1 MKKRVVFLILMLFSF
16 NIVNAASDLKLDCP
30 SKANAIS
37 TVECTLSAK
46 PDNYELRGVQMNYS
60 VSGGTYLDFVYND
73 SNYTP
78 YSLSSAGTILNR
90 KTNYTGSS
98 YDNLG
103 TLKIKMPSS
112 GNVTVSISNI
122 ILLDKNND
130 EHSVSNV
137 SKTIKVADGN
147 NYLSNITLSEGTIDF
162 DKSKTTYEIKNIN
175 GSTIEIKATAESS
188 YAKLSGDI
196 GKKNLKLGLNT
207 FKITVTSES
216 GVNRIYTLNIYRNDN
231 RDKTNTLSSL
241 EIENNKITPEFNKNT
256 INYTLTVKKDV
267 TSVKINATLESDKSS
282 FNKGYGPRTVNLNY
296 GVNNVLIKVTS
307 ESGATKTYTIK
318 ITREDDRSSNNYL
331 KSLNVSSGDFTF
343 NKKTLN
349 YSFSVQNDVTS
360 LNVIA
365 TPEDS
370 KSTISGAKTYNLKE
384 GLNKITITVTA
395 ENKQTRTYTLQVTRI
410 VKNISKEVNN
420 KLESLEIT
428 NYQINFDPETTIY
441 NLTIENEKSLDIV
454 PKVQDSTSSVVV
466 NGNENLKDGSVIKL
480 VVTAVDGSTK
490 EYIINISKNEE
501 INNNDK
507 NDDDQNKEDNNVVKV
522 NENRKL
528 QIIIGVA
535 SLLVII
541 IVVILFSIISIKR
554 SLKKRAELWK

>member
-16 NIVNAASDLKLDCP
+16 SIVNAASDLKMVCP
-30 SKANAIS
+30 NKANAIS
-37 TVECTLSAK
+37 TVECTLSVK

-60 VSGGTYLDFVYND
+60 VSGGTYLDFKYND

-78 YSLSSAGTILNR
+78 YSLSSAGALLNR

-98 YDNLG
+98 YDDLG
-103 TLKIKMPSS
+103 VLKIKMPSS
-112 GNVTVSISNI
+112 GNATVTISNI
-122 ILLDKNND
+122 ILLDKNN
-130 EHSVSNV
+130 EEYNVSNI

-147 NYLSNITLSEGTIDF
+147 NYLSSITLSEGTIDF

-175 GSTIEIKATAESS
+175 GSTIEIGANAESS
-188 YAKLSGDI
+188 YAKLSGDT

-241 EIENNKITPEFNKNT
+241 EVENNKITPEFNKNT
-256 INYTLTVKKDV
+256 VSYTLTVKKDV

-296 GVNNVLIKVTS
+296 GVNNVVIKVTS
-307 ESGATKTYTIK
+307 ESGAVKTYTIK

-349 YSFSVQNDVTS
+349 YSFTVPNEVTS
-360 LNVIA
+360 LKVFA
-365 TPEDS
+365 AAEDT
-370 KSTISGAKTYNLKE
+370 KSTVSGVKTYNLKE

-395 ENKQTRTYTLQVTRI
+395 ENKQTRTYTLQITRI
-410 VKNISKEVNN
+410 VKNITKETNN

-441 NLTIENEKSLDIV
+441 NLTIENEKSLNIT
-454 PKVQDSTSSVVV
+454 PKVQDSSSSVVV

-501 INNNDK
+501 VNNNDK
-507 NDDDQNKEDNNVVKV
+507 KDDNQNDNNVVKV

-535 SLLVII
+535 SLLVIVV
-541 IVVILFSIISIKR
+541 VVILFVVISIKR

>member
-16 NIVNAASDLKLDCP
+16 SIVNAASDLKMVCP
-30 SKANAIS
+30 NKANAIS
-37 TVECTLSAK
+37 TVECTLSVK

-60 VSGGTYLDFVYND
+60 VSGGTYLDFKYND

-78 YSLSSAGTILNR
+78 YSLSSAGALLNR

-98 YDNLG
+98 YDDLG
-103 TLKIKMPSS
+103 VLKIKMPSS
-112 GNVTVSISNI
+112 GNATVTISNI
-122 ILLDKNND
+122 ILLDKNN
-130 EHSVSNV
+130 EEYNVSNI

-147 NYLSNITLSEGTIDF
+147 NYLSSITLSEGTIDF

-175 GSTIEIKATAESS
+175 GSTIEIGANAESS
-188 YAKLSGDI
+188 YAKLSGDT

-216 GVNRIYTLNIYRNDN
+216 GINRIYTLNIYRNDN

-241 EIENNKITPEFNKNT
+241 EVENNKITPEFNKNT
-256 INYTLTVKKDV
+256 VNYTLTVKKDV

-296 GVNNVLIKVTS
+296 GVNNVVIKVTS
-307 ESGATKTYTIK
+307 ESGAVKTYTIK

-349 YSFSVQNDVTS
+349 YSFTVPNEVTS
-360 LNVIA
+360 LKVFA
-365 TPEDS
+365 AAEDT
-370 KSTISGAKTYNLKE
+370 KSTVSGVKTYNLKE

-410 VKNISKEVNN
+410 VKNITKETNN

-441 NLTIENEKSLDIV
+441 NLTIENEKSLNII

-501 INNNDK
+501 VNNNDK
-507 NDDDQNKEDNNVVKV
+507 KDDNQNDNNVVKV

-535 SLLVII
+535 SLLVIVV
-541 IVVILFSIISIKR
+541 VVILFVVISIKR

>member
-16 NIVNAASDLKLDCP
+16 SIVNAASDLKMVCP
-30 SKANAIS
+30 NKGNAIS

-60 VSGGTYLDFVYND
+60 VSGGTYLDFTPNN

-112 GNVTVSISNI
+112 GNATVTISNI
-122 ILLDKNND
+122 ILLDKNN
-130 EHSVSNV
+130 EEYNVSNI

-147 NYLSNITLSEGTIDF
+147 NYLSSITLSEGTIDF

-175 GSTIEIKATAESS
+175 GSTIEIGANAESS
-188 YAKLSGDI
+188 YAKLSGDT

-241 EIENNKITPEFNKNT
+241 EVENNKITPEFNKNT
-256 INYTLTVKKDV
+256 VNYTLTVKKDV

-296 GVNNVLIKVTS
+296 GVNNVVIKVTS
-307 ESGATKTYTIK
+307 ESGAVKTYTIK

-349 YSFSVQNDVTS
+349 YSFTVPNEVTS
-360 LNVIA
+360 LKVFA
-365 TPEDS
+365 AAEDT
-370 KSTISGAKTYNLKE
+370 KSTVSGVKTYNLKE

-410 VKNISKEVNN
+410 VKNITKETNN

-441 NLTIENEKSLDIV
+441 NLTIENEKSLNII

-501 INNNDK
+501 VNNNDK
-507 NDDDQNKEDNNVVKV
+507 KDDNQNDNNVVKV

-535 SLLVII
+535 SLLVIVV
-541 IVVILFSIISIKR
+541 VVILFVVISIKR

>member
-30 SKANAIS
+30 KKANAIS

-60 VSGGTYLDFVYND
+60 VSGGTYLDFVPNN

-112 GNVTVSISNI
+112 GNATVLVSNI

-130 EHSVSNV
+130 EHNVSNV

-147 NYLSNITLSEGTIDF
+147 NYLSSITLSEGTIDF

-175 GSTIEIKATAESS
+175 SSTIEIKATSESS
-188 YAKLSGDI
+188 YAKLSGDV

-216 GVNRIYTLNIYRNDN
+216 GVNRIYTLKIYRNDN

-241 EIENNKITPEFNKNT
+241 EVENNKITPEFNKNT

-296 GVNNVLIKVTS
+296 GLNSVLIKVTS
-307 ESGATKTYTIK
+307 ESGATKIYTIK

-331 KSLNVSSGDFTF
+331 KSLNVSSGDFIF

-349 YSFSVQNDVTS
+349 YSFTVQNDVTS
-360 LNVIA
+360 LKVIA
-365 TPEDS
+365 AAEDD
-370 KSTISGAKTYNLKE
+370 KSTVSGAKTYNLKE
-384 GLNKITITVTA
+384 GLNKINITVTA
-395 ENKQTRTYTLQVTRI
+395 ENKQTRTYSLQVTRI

-420 KLESLEIT
+420 KLGSLEIT

-535 SLLVII
+535 SFLVII

>member
-16 NIVNAASDLKLDCP
+16 SIVNAASDLKMVCP
-30 SKANAIS
+30 NKANAIS
-37 TVECTLSAK
+37 TVECTLSVK

-60 VSGGTYLDFVYND
+60 VSGGTYLDFKYND

-78 YSLSSAGTILNR
+78 YSFSSAGTILNR

-112 GNVTVSISNI
+112 GNATVTISNI
-122 ILLDKNND
+122 ILLDKNN
-130 EHSVSNV
+130 EEYNVSNI

-147 NYLSNITLSEGTIDF
+147 NYLSSITLSEGTIDF

-175 GSTIEIKATAESS
+175 GSTIEIGANAESS
-188 YAKLSGDI
+188 YAKLSGDV

-216 GVNRIYTLNIYRNDN
+216 GINRIYTLNIYRNDN

-241 EIENNKITPEFNKNT
+241 EVENNKITPEFNKNT
-256 INYTLTVKKDV
+256 VNYTLTVKKDV

-349 YSFSVQNDVTS
+349 YSFTVPNEVTS
-360 LNVIA
+360 LKVFA
-365 TPEDS
+365 AAEDT
-370 KSTISGAKTYNLKE
+370 KSTVSGVKTYNLKE

-410 VKNISKEVNN
+410 VKNITKETNN

-441 NLTIENEKSLDIV
+441 NLTIENEKSLNII

-501 INNNDK
+501 VNNNDK
-507 NDDDQNKEDNNVVKV
+507 KDDNQNDNNVVKV

-535 SLLVII
+535 SLLVIVV
-541 IVVILFSIISIKR
+541 VVILFVVISIKR

>member
-30 SKANAIS
+30 KKANAIS

-60 VSGGTYLDFVYND
+60 VSGGTYLDFTPNN

-112 GNVTVSISNI
+112 GNATVTISNI
-122 ILLDKNND
+122 ILLDKNN
-130 EHSVSNV
+130 EEYNVSNI

-147 NYLSNITLSEGTIDF
+147 NYLSSITLSEGTIDF

-175 GSTIEIKATAESS
+175 GSTIEIGANAESS
-188 YAKLSGDI
+188 YAKLSGDT

-241 EIENNKITPEFNKNT
+241 EVENNKITPEFNKNT
-256 INYTLTVKKDV
+256 VNYTLTVKKDV

-296 GVNNVLIKVTS
+296 GVNNVVIKVTS
-307 ESGATKTYTIK
+307 ESGAVKTYTIK

-349 YSFSVQNDVTS
+349 YSFTVPNEVTS
-360 LNVIA
+360 LKVFA
-365 TPEDS
+365 AAEDT
-370 KSTISGAKTYNLKE
+370 KSTVSGVKTYNLKE

-395 ENKQTRTYTLQVTRI
+395 ENKQTRTYTLQITRI
-410 VKNISKEVNN
+410 VKNITKEANN

-441 NLTIENEKSLDIV
+441 NLTIENEKSLNIT
-454 PKVQDSTSSVVV
+454 PKVQDSSSSVVV

-501 INNNDK
+501 VNNNDK
-507 NDDDQNKEDNNVVKV
+507 KDDNQNDNNVVKV

-535 SLLVII
+535 SLLVIVV
-541 IVVILFSIISIKR
+541 VVILFVVISIKR

>member
-1 MKKRVVFLILMLFSF
+1 MKKRVVFLMLMLFSF
-16 NIVNAASDLKLDCP
+16 SIVNAASDLKMVCP
-30 SKANAIS
+30 NKANAIS
-37 TVECTLSAK
+37 TVECTLSVK
-46 PDNYELRGVQMNYS
+46 PDNYELKGVQMNYS
-60 VSGGTYLDFVYND
+60 VSGGTYLDFKYND

-78 YSLSSAGTILNR
+78 YSFSSAGAILNR
-90 KTNYTGSS
+90 KVNYTGSS
-98 YDNLG
+98 YDDLG
-103 TLKIKMPSS
+103 VLKIKMPSS
-112 GNVTVSISNI
+112 GNATVTISNI
-122 ILLDKNND
+122 ILLDKNN
-130 EHSVSNV
+130 EEYNVSNI

-147 NYLSNITLSEGTIDF
+147 NYLSSITLSEGTIDF

-175 GSTIEIKATAESS
+175 GSTIEIKATSESS
-188 YAKLSGDI
+188 YAKLSGDV

-216 GVNRIYTLNIYRNDN
+216 GINRIYTLKIYRNDN

-241 EIENNKITPEFNKNT
+241 EVENNKITPEFNKNT
-256 INYTLTVKKDV
+256 VNYTLTVKKDV

-296 GVNNVLIKVTS
+296 GVNSVLIKVTS
-307 ESGATKTYTIK
+307 ESGAVKTYTIK

-349 YSFSVQNDVTS
+349 YSFTVPNEVTS
-360 LNVIA
+360 LKVFA
-365 TPEDS
+365 AAEDT
-370 KSTISGAKTYNLKE
+370 KSTVSGVKTYNLKE

-410 VKNISKEVNN
+410 VKNITKETNN

-441 NLTIENEKSLDIV
+441 NLTIENEKSLNII

-501 INNNDK
+501 VNNNDK
-507 NDDDQNKEDNNVVKV
+507 KDDNQNDNNVVKV

-535 SLLVII
+535 SLLVIVV
-541 IVVILFSIISIKR
+541 VVILFVVISIKR

>member
-1 MKKRVVFLILMLFSF
+1 
-16 NIVNAASDLKLDCP
+16 
-30 SKANAIS
+30 
-37 TVECTLSAK
+37 
-46 PDNYELRGVQMNYS
+46 MNYS
-60 VSGGTYLDFVYND
+60 VSGGTYLDFVHNN

-112 GNVTVSISNI
+112 GNATVSVSNI

-130 EHSVSNV
+130 EHNVSNV

-147 NYLSNITLSEGTIDF
+147 NYLSSITLSEGTIDF
-162 DKSKTTYEIKNIN
+162 EKSKTTYEIKNIN
-175 GSTIEIKATAESS
+175 SSIIEIKATSESS

-216 GVNRIYTLNIYRNDN
+216 GVNRIYTLKIYRNDN

-241 EIENNKITPEFNKNT
+241 EVENNKITPEFNKNT

-296 GVNNVLIKVTS
+296 GVNNVVIKVTS
-307 ESGATKTYTIK
+307 ESGAVKTYTIK

-349 YSFSVQNDVTS
+349 YSFTVPNEVTS
-360 LNVIA
+360 LKVFA
-365 TPEDS
+365 AAEDT
-370 KSTISGAKTYNLKE
+370 KSTVSGVKTYNLKE

-420 KLESLEIT
+420 KLKSLEIT

-507 NDDDQNKEDNNVVKV
+507 NEDDQNKEDNNVVKV

-541 IVVILFSIISIKR
+541 IVVILFSVISIKR

>member
-30 SKANAIS
+30 KKANAIS

-60 VSGGTYLDFVYND
+60 VSGGTYLDFTPNN

-112 GNVTVSISNI
+112 GNATVTISNI
-122 ILLDKNND
+122 ILLDKNN
-130 EHSVSNV
+130 EEYNVSNI

-147 NYLSNITLSEGTIDF
+147 NYLSSITLSEGTIDF

-175 GSTIEIKATAESS
+175 GSTIEIGANAESS
-188 YAKLSGDI
+188 YAKLSGDT

-241 EIENNKITPEFNKNT
+241 EVENNKITPEFNKNT
-256 INYTLTVKKDV
+256 VNYTLTVKKDV

-296 GVNNVLIKVTS
+296 GVNSVLIKVTS
-307 ESGATKTYTIK
+307 ESGAVKTYTIK

-349 YSFSVQNDVTS
+349 YSFTVPNEVTS
-360 LNVIA
+360 LKVFA
-365 TPEDS
+365 AAEDT
-370 KSTISGAKTYNLKE
+370 KSTVSGVKTYNLKE

-395 ENKQTRTYTLQVTRI
+395 ENKQTRTYTLQITRI
-410 VKNISKEVNN
+410 VKNITKETNN

-441 NLTIENEKSLDIV
+441 NLTIENEKSLNIT
-454 PKVQDSTSSVVV
+454 PKVQDSSSSVVV

-501 INNNDK
+501 VNNNDK
-507 NDDDQNKEDNNVVKV
+507 KDDNQNDNNVVKV

-535 SLLVII
+535 SLLVIVV
-541 IVVILFSIISIKR
+541 VVILFVVISIKR

>member
-16 NIVNAASDLKLDCP
+16 NVVNAASDLKLDCP

-37 TVECTLSAK
+37 TIECTLSAK

-147 NYLSNITLSEGTIDF
+147 NYLSSITLSEGTIDF

-207 FKITVTSES
+207 FKITVTSEA

-241 EIENNKITPEFNKNT
+241 EVENNKITPDFNKNT

-370 KSTISGAKTYNLKE
+370 KSTVSGAKTYNLKE
-384 GLNKITITVTA
+384 GLNKITIIVTA

-441 NLTIENEKSLDIV
+441 NLTIENENSLDIV
-454 PKVQDSTSSVVV
+454 PKVQDSTSSVVI

-507 NDDDQNKEDNNVVKV
+507 NDDDQNKNDNNVVKV

>member
-30 SKANAIS
+30 GKANAIS

-60 VSGGTYLDFVYND
+60 VSGGTYLDFVHNN

-90 KTNYTGSS
+90 KINYTGSS

-112 GNVTVSISNI
+112 GNATVSISNI

-130 EHSVSNV
+130 EHSVNNV
-137 SKTIKVADGN
+137 SKTIKIADGN
-147 NYLSNITLSEGTIDF
+147 NYLSSITLSEGTIDF

-175 GSTIEIKATAESS
+175 SSTIEIKATSESS

-216 GVNRIYTLNIYRNDN
+216 GVNRIYTLKIYRNDN

-241 EIENNKITPEFNKNT
+241 EVENNKITPEFNKNT

-296 GVNNVLIKVTS
+296 GLNSVLIKVTS

-331 KSLNVSSGDFTF
+331 KSLNVSSGDFKF

-349 YSFSVQNDVTS
+349 YSFSVQNEITS

-365 TPEDS
+365 TAEDS
-370 KSTISGAKTYNLKE
+370 KSTVSGAKTYNLKE
-384 GLNKITITVTA
+384 GLNKINITVTA

-420 KLESLEIT
+420 KLGSLEIT

-454 PKVQDSTSSVVV
+454 PKVQDSTSSVVI

-507 NDDDQNKEDNNVVKV
+507 NEDDQNKEDNNVVKV

-535 SLLVII
+535 SFLVII

>member
-30 SKANAIS
+30 GKANAIS

-60 VSGGTYLDFVYND
+60 VSGGTYLDFVHNN

-112 GNVTVSISNI
+112 GNATVSISNI

-130 EHSVSNV
+130 EHNVSNV

-147 NYLSNITLSEGTIDF
+147 NYLSSITLSEGTIDF

-175 GSTIEIKATAESS
+175 SSTIEIKATSESS
-188 YAKLSGDI
+188 YAKLSGDV

-216 GVNRIYTLNIYRNDN
+216 GVNRIYTLKIYRNDN

-241 EIENNKITPEFNKNT
+241 EVENNKITPEFNKNT

-296 GVNNVLIKVTS
+296 GLNSVLIKVTS

-331 KSLNVSSGDFTF
+331 KSLNVSSGDFKF

-349 YSFSVQNDVTS
+349 YSFSVQNEITS

-370 KSTISGAKTYNLKE
+370 KSTVSGAKTYNLKE
-384 GLNKITITVTA
+384 GLNKINITVTA
-395 ENKQTRTYTLQVTRI
+395 ENKQTRTYSLQVTRI

-420 KLESLEIT
+420 KLGSLEIT

-535 SLLVII
+535 SFLVII
-541 IVVILFSIISIKR
+541 IVVILFSIIGIKR

>member
-30 SKANAIS
+30 GKANAIS

-60 VSGGTYLDFVYND
+60 VSGGTYLDFVHNN

-112 GNVTVSISNI
+112 GNATVSISNI

-130 EHSVSNV
+130 EHNVSNV

-147 NYLSNITLSEGTIDF
+147 NYLSSITLSEGTIDF

-175 GSTIEIKATAESS
+175 SSTIEIKATSESS
-188 YAKLSGDI
+188 YAKLSGDV

-216 GVNRIYTLNIYRNDN
+216 GVNRIYTLKIYRNDN

-241 EIENNKITPEFNKNT
+241 EVENNKITPEFNKNT

-296 GVNNVLIKVTS
+296 GLNSVLIKVTS

-331 KSLNVSSGDFTF
+331 KSLNVSSGDFKF

-349 YSFSVQNDVTS
+349 YSFSVQNEITS

-370 KSTISGAKTYNLKE
+370 KSTVSGAKTYNLKE
-384 GLNKITITVTA
+384 GLNKINITVTA
-395 ENKQTRTYTLQVTRI
+395 ENKQTRTYSLQVTRI

-420 KLESLEIT
+420 KLGSLEIT

-507 NDDDQNKEDNNVVKV
+507 NDDDQNKEDSNVVKV

-535 SLLVII
+535 SFLVII
-541 IVVILFSIISIKR
+541 IVVILFSIIGIKR

>member
-16 NIVNAASDLKLDCP
+16 SIVNAASDLKMVCP
-30 SKANAIS
+30 NKANAIS
-37 TVECTLSAK
+37 TVECTLSVK

-60 VSGGTYLDFVYND
+60 VSGGTYLDFKYND

-78 YSLSSAGTILNR
+78 YSLSSAGALLNR

-98 YDNLG
+98 YDDLG
-103 TLKIKMPSS
+103 VLKIKMPSS
-112 GNVTVSISNI
+112 GNATVTISNI
-122 ILLDKNND
+122 ILLDKNN
-130 EHSVSNV
+130 EEYNVSNI

-147 NYLSNITLSEGTIDF
+147 NYLSSITLSEGTIDF

-175 GSTIEIKATAESS
+175 GSTIEIGANAESS
-188 YAKLSGDI
+188 YAKLSGDT

-216 GVNRIYTLNIYRNDN
+216 GINRIYTLKIYRNDN

-241 EIENNKITPEFNKNT
+241 EVENNKITPEFNKNT
-256 INYTLTVKKDV
+256 VSYTLTVKKDV

-296 GVNNVLIKVTS
+296 GVNNVVIKVTS
-307 ESGATKTYTIK
+307 ESGAVKTYTIK

-349 YSFSVQNDVTS
+349 YSFTVPNEVTS
-360 LNVIA
+360 LKVFA
-365 TPEDS
+365 AAEDT
-370 KSTISGAKTYNLKE
+370 KSTVSGVKTYNLKE

-410 VKNISKEVNN
+410 VKNITKETNN

-441 NLTIENEKSLDIV
+441 NLTIENEKSLNIT

-501 INNNDK
+501 VNNNDK
-507 NDDDQNKEDNNVVKV
+507 KDDNQNDNNVVKV

-535 SLLVII
+535 SLLVIVV
-541 IVVILFSIISIKR
+541 VVILFVVISIKR

>member
-30 SKANAIS
+30 KKANAIS

-60 VSGGTYLDFVYND
+60 VSGGTYLDFTPNN

-112 GNVTVSISNI
+112 GNATVTISNI
-122 ILLDKNND
+122 ILLDKNN
-130 EHSVSNV
+130 EEYNVSNI

-147 NYLSNITLSEGTIDF
+147 NYLSSITLSEGTIDF

-175 GSTIEIKATAESS
+175 GSTIEIGANAESS
-188 YAKLSGDI
+188 YAKLSGDT

-241 EIENNKITPEFNKNT
+241 EVENNKITPEFNKNT
-256 INYTLTVKKDV
+256 VNYTLTVKKDV

-296 GVNNVLIKVTS
+296 GVNSVLIKLTS
-307 ESGATKTYTIK
+307 ESGAVKTYTIK

-349 YSFSVQNDVTS
+349 YSFTVPNEVTS
-360 LNVIA
+360 LKVFA
-365 TPEDS
+365 AAEDT
-370 KSTISGAKTYNLKE
+370 KSTVSGVKTYNLKE

-410 VKNISKEVNN
+410 VKNITKETNN

-441 NLTIENEKSLDIV
+441 NLTIENEKSLNIT
-454 PKVQDSTSSVVV
+454 PKVQDSSSSVVV

-501 INNNDK
+501 VNNNDK
-507 NDDDQNKEDNNVVKV
+507 KDDNQNDNNVVKV

-535 SLLVII
+535 SLLVIVV
-541 IVVILFSIISIKR
+541 VVILFVVISIKR